1 MSASSRT
8 GTAGK
13 KQTQKKKRYRRP
25 LILRI
30 LGSIGTVL
38 MTTFLSFFLLFAV
51 TGTICAIAAT
61 MYITNYM
68 ENTTP
73 VSIQELSNTGAT
85 NIYEMNKETG
95 EYEAVYTVQSEQKRI
110 PVKLEQVPQH
120 VRDAFVYGE
129 DERFFEHE
137 GVDFKRTA
145 ASFANMI
152 LRFWAS
158 DQGVASLSN
167 KID

>member
-1 MSASSRT
+1 MSASNRSEA
-8 GTAGK
+8 AGK
-13 KQTQKKKRYRRP
+13 KQGTKKRRYRRP
-25 LILRI
+25 LILRV
-30 LGSIGTVL
+30 LSSVGTVL

-73 VSIQELSNTGAT
+73 ISIQDLEISGAT
-85 NIYEMNKETG
+85 NIFETKKDG
-95 EYEAVYTVQSEQKRI
+95 ELELVYHVQSEQKRI
-110 PVKLEQVPQH
+110 PVTLDQVPQH

-129 DERFFEHE
+129 DERFYEHE

-152 LRFWAS
+152 LKFWVVRQLHS
-158 DQGVASLSN
+158 SSSRT
-167 KID
+167 